1 MASLCSARSAVALR
15 PASRTTVRAARPAA
29 RVVAVRAQ
37 QQQQQKLSVVDT
49 AVSAMK
55 PATVAA
61 VANIFMALPASADA
75 GKLFDFNLTL
85 PVMAAEFLLLMVFLD
100 KTWFTPVGDLLDKR
114 DAELRGMVGEVKD
127 NSANL
132 AALKAEADGILR
144 SARADAQA
152 QLQACKSECQADMD
166 SKFGAAKA
174 KVDKELQV
182 ALEALAKEE
191 AEALKS
197 MQGQVDSLSNEI
209 IARVLPEGV
218 SL

>member
-1 MASLCSARSAVALR
+1 MFKGKKCGVTGHEHTVPQGTPDMYLFC
-15 PASRTTVRAARPAA
+15 PSRRFVPYIFK
-29 RVVAVRAQ
+29 VMFFF
-37 QQQQQKLSVVDT
+37 DC
-49 AVSAMK
+49 SAMK

-61 VANIFMALPASADA
+61 VANIIMALPASADA